1 MKPLENLKVLDLTR
15 VLAGPYCTMILNDL
29 GAEVVKVEL
38 PGCGDDSRTFG
49 PFVNGKSMYFVS
61 INKEKKSISLNL
73 KSEKGKQIIRD
84 MVKKF
89 DVVVENFRPGT
100 MEKLGLGYDELKSI
114 NPRIIYAAS
123 SGFGHTGPFASKAS
137 YDILA
142 QAMGGIMSITGWPGM
157 PPTRVGMS
165 LGDISAGMFLAIG
178 ILAALNHR
186 NATGEG
192 QKVDVSMLDC
202 QIAMLENAIARYQ
215 VEGVSPQPLG
225 NRHPTIAPFQAFKAS
240 DDYFVVAV
248 GNDSLWEKFC
258 MAINHTELSNDHR
271 FRYNNLRA
279 ANVDTL
285 DKVLSAIFEARTA
298 SEWVTI
304 IDSAGVPCSLINTVD
319 KILDHPQ
326 LSARNMLVELH
337 DPVAGPIKIAGNPIK
352 ISTLP
357 ECPTRKPAPEIGE
370 HNLEVYSQY
379 LGLSEAEVAALKK
392 EGVI

>member
-84 MVKKF
+84 LVKKF

-100 MEKLGLGYDELKSI
+100 MEKLGLGYEQLKAI
-114 NPRIIYAAS
+114 NPKIIYAAS

-137 YDILA
+137 YDIMA

-186 NATGEG
+186 NVTGEG

-258 MAINHTELSNDHR
+258 MAINHPELSNDHR

-304 IDSAGVPCSLINTVD
+304 IDNAGVPCSLINTID

-326 LSARNMLVELH
+326 LSARNMLVELN
-337 DPVAGPIKIAGNPIK
+337 DPVAGTIKIAGNPIK
-352 ISTLP
+352 ISTLT

-370 HNLEVYSQY
+370 HNMEVYSHY
-379 LGLSEAEVAALKK
+379 LGLSEAEVAALEK

>member
-100 MEKLGLGYDELKSI
+100 MEKLGLGYEELKAI
-114 NPRIIYAAS
+114 NPGIIYAAS

-258 MAINHTELSNDHR
+258 MAINHPELCIDQR

-285 DKVLSAIFEARTA
+285 HKVLSDIFEARTA

-304 IDSAGVPCSLINTVD
+304 IDTAGVPCSLINTVD
-319 KILDHPQ
+319 KILNHPQ
-326 LSARNMLVELH
+326 LSARNMLVELN
-337 DPVAGPIKIAGNPIK
+337 DPVAGTIKIAGNPIK